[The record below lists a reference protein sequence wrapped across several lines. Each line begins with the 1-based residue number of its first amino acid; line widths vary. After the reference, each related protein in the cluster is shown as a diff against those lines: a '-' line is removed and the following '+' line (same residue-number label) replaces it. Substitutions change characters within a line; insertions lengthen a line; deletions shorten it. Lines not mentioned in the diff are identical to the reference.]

1 MTLDMNT
8 TPPKPPRQRQTPPR
22 HARLE
27 PPAKDVIAALPPYR
41 QLPLD
46 RIRVVQSPAD
56 EAFALERM
64 AEAGI
69 VGFDTET
76 KPVFQAGE
84 ASDGPHIIQLA
95 TMNDAFIFQ
104 VGGSTLPDV
113 LLDCLE
119 SPHLLKVGFGLQSDR
134 GSLSSKF
141 GVQMQNVVDVALAFR
156 SLGYRQMVGAKASV
170 AIVLGER
177 LRKSKKATTSNWKNR
192 SLTAEQLQYAADDAQ
207 AALAV
212 YLAMG
217 CPTLEPAQ
225 PRVERVQR
233 VQPVRTHPA

>member
-1 MTLDMNT
+1 MNL
-8 TPPKPPRQRQTPPR
+8 TPPKLPQPRQTPPR
-22 HARLE
+22 HVRLE

-41 QLPLD
+41 QLPLE
-46 RIRVVQSPAD
+46 RIRVVQSRED

-95 TMNDAFIFQ
+95 TLNDAFIFQ
-104 VGGSTLPDV
+104 VGGNSLPEV
-113 LLDCLE
+113 LIDCLE

-134 GSLSSKF
+134 GSLHRKF
-141 GVQMQNVVDVALAFR
+141 GVEVQSVVDVALAFR
-156 SLGYRQMVGAKASV
+156 SLGYKQMVGAKAAV
-170 AIVLGER
+170 AMVLGER

-192 SLTAEQLQYAADDAQ
+192 LLTPEQLQYAADDAQ

-217 CPTLEPAQ
+217 CPTPESAPA
-225 PRVERVQR
+225 RMRR
-233 VQPVRTHPA
+233 VQPDRPIAA

>member
-1 MTLDMNT
+1 M
-8 TPPKPPRQRQTPPR
+8 
-22 HARLE
+22 
-27 PPAKDVIAALPPYR
+27 
-41 QLPLD
+41 
-46 RIRVVQSPAD
+46 VQSPAD

-64 AEAGI
+64 SQAGI

-104 VGGSTLPDV
+104 VGGSTLPEV

-134 GSLSSKF
+134 GSLHRKF
-141 GVQMQNVVDVALAFR
+141 GVEMVNVVDVATAFR
-156 SLGYRQMVGAKASV
+156 SLGYKQMVGAKAAV

-177 LRKSKKATTSNWKNR
+177 LRKSKRMTTSNWKHR
-192 SLTAEQLQYAADDAQ
+192 QLTSDQLQYAADDAQ

-217 CPTLEPAQ
+217 CPTPEGARPMQ
-225 PRVERVQR
+225 QR
-233 VQPVRTHPA
+233 GV